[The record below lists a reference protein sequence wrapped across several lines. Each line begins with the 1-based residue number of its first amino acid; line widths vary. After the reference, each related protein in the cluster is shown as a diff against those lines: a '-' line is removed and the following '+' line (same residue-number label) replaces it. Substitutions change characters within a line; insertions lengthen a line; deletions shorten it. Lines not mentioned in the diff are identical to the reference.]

1 VNTSGE
7 AIIPYAYGG
16 FANMK
21 FDFVDQGSGFL
32 FDPHCEWNARP
43 LLDISSALSSPGDR
57 KK

>member
-21 FDFVDQGSGFL
+21 FDFVDQGSGFYL
-32 FDPHCEWNARP
+32 IHTVNGTQDLCLTYP
-43 LLDISSALSSPGDR
+43 ALCHRWETG